1 MFININH
8 NLNINQGTFSIIL
21 YKNTVCTTA
30 FDIILD
36 FSGTIFQSLLF
47 LLIVVVVV
55 DVDVDVDVFSPEGV
69 GSGCTGSSWTAAV
82 EKAAKS

>member
-1 MFININH
+1 M
-8 NLNINQGTFSIIL
+8 
-21 YKNTVCTTA
+21 
-30 FDIILD
+30 
-36 FSGTIFQSLLF
+36 LF

-55 DVDVDVDVFSPEGV
+55 NVDVDVDVFSPEGV